1 MVGLQFL
8 LHFESVGSSYCG
20 IHIIKTHGGYNVL
33 VIAGILIDLFSKGKI
48 LPQLQK
54 VSTASN

>member
-1 MVGLQFL
+1 MGVL
-8 LHFESVGSSYCG
+8 
-20 IHIIKTHGGYNVL
+20 GYNVL
-33 VIAGILIDLFSKGKI
+33 VIAGIIIDLFSKGKI